1 MSRELKALG
10 FAPRFQQLPRRL
22 ELSDEIV
29 EPVGRGTDTVTARW
43 SYALGAGVSVE
54 KLQTISATANFAV
67 DLTGNEIDNTIIGN
81 AGVNTL
87 DGGAGADYMEG
98 WSGDEVLLRR

>member
-1 MSRELKALG
+1 M
-10 FAPRFQQLPRRL
+10 
-22 ELSDEIV
+22 
-29 EPVGRGTDTVTARW
+29 
-43 SYALGAGVSVE
+43 SVE

-98 WSGDEVLLRR
+98 WSGDDVLLRR